1 MLNEDDEGPLGG
13 FANILGSFGF
23 GGMGSSESN
32 LDKILELSRTRAIT
46 KKALFEHETLN
57 EETDYLSNHIISSL
71 ENQDKWY
78 KNGFFSFG
86 ADDGLSLENF
96 RFKHD
101 SFPSFTI
108 LENKALK
115 KLHDYLTGREKYAGI
130 FASDYSELS
139 GIMKFSVTTDNPN
152 FDNLSNYYQE
162 KTAGKQK
169 KDYEVI
175 QTKYD
180 SITNLLSSVQYSL
193 AQFGDRN
200 RNLFRKQDLMRE
212 KQLKGEEY
220 KLAAMIVE
228 AEKQIQIASLTLENK
243 SEYIQLIDKPL
254 LPLKPVNKGSLY
266 YFLLGGLIG
275 GLFSVI
281 YVFLR
286 KMYREIMSS

>member
-32 LDKILELSRTRAIT
+32 LDKILELSKTRAIS
-46 KKALFEHETLN
+46 KKALFEQETLN
-57 EETDYLSNHIISSL
+57 EQTDFLANHIIHSL
-71 ENQDKWY
+71 EKQDKWF
-78 KNGFFSFG
+78 KTGFFSFG

-96 RFKHD
+96 RFRHD

-152 FDNLSNYYQE
+152 LSIITVNNIYDNLSNYYQE
-162 KTAGKQK
+162 KTAGKQR
-169 KDYEVI
+169 KDYEII

-193 AQFGDRN
+193 AEFGDRN
-200 RNLFRKQDLMRE
+200 RNLFRKKDLMRE

-220 KLAAMIVE
+220 KL
-228 AEKQIQIASLTLENK
+228 SL
-243 SEYIQLIDKPL
+243 IHI
-254 LPLKPVNKGSLY
+254 
-266 YFLLGGLIG
+266 
-275 GLFSVI
+275 
-281 YVFLR
+281 
-286 KMYREIMSS
+286 